1 MSDTQRDIVSAG
13 FSLAL
18 IAVTAVVMQRFFLPL
33 VWAGIL
39 CVATWPLYLRVRAA
53 LGQRTIIAA
62 AALTL
67 AFACIFIIPVLFG
80 VAQAAREV
88 PVLANFIVHANT
100 EGLPVPDWVAHIPL
114 AGSAIGDWWQA
125 TLSQPHGLSHFF
137 AGSAVGGF
145 HSARDMLKILG
156 ADVFHRLVDFGLA
169 FLCLFFFYKDGEALT
184 RQITAVGSHFLRP
197 ERWGRYAQ
205 KIPTAIRATV
215 NGLVLVGLAEGVL
228 IGIAYAIVGLPSPA
242 LWAFATGILAII
254 PFGAPLAYLCAA
266 AMLVFQGNVGGAIGV
281 AAWGTVVLFVADH
294 FVRPGMIGNATRL
307 PFLAVLF
314 GILGGVETLG
324 LVGLFIGPVVMVLFV
339 TLWYEANVSD
349 SVPPANA
356 LADASAETPAS
367 PAAPER
373 TQ

>member
-1 MSDTQRDIVSAG
+1 MSDTQRDILSAG

-18 IAVTAVVMQRFFLPL
+18 IALTGFVMQRFFLPL

-53 LGQRTIIAA
+53 LGQRPIIAA
-62 AALTL
+62 AVLTL
-67 AFACIFIIPVLFG
+67 AFACIFIIPVLLG

-88 PVLANFIVHANT
+88 PMLANFVVNANSN
-100 EGLPVPDWVAHIPL
+100 GLPVPGWVAQIPL
-114 AGSAIGDWWQA
+114 AGNAIGDWWQA
-125 TLSQPHGLSHFF
+125 TLSQPHGLGHFF

-184 RQITAVGSHFLRP
+184 RQITAIGSHFLRP

-228 IGIAYAIVGLPSPA
+228 IGIAYALAGLPSPA

-266 AMLVFQGNVGGAIGV
+266 AVLLFQAKVGTAIGV
-281 AAWGTVVLFVADH
+281 AVWGTVVLFVADH

-339 TLWYEANVSD
+339 TLWYEANVFD
-349 SVPPANA
+349 SAPPATA
-356 LADASAETPAS
+356 ASNRGATPAS